1 MIIHKTESLWQ
12 YSRNE
17 PALNDSNIVDFD
29 GDNITDPF
37 RFKAKITGTTND
49 AGPEDVEVAL
59 LLRHLS
65 NIRRTFEMP
74 LINCES
80 NVILIPNGLQVASF
94 LMLQV

>member
-17 PALNDSNIVDFD
+17 PALNDTNIVDFD
-29 GDNITDPF
+29 GDITDPF